1 MTGSSPAVVAPRT
14 APRVTVVVVPRER
27 FSHSKVALETL
38 YQNTA
43 LPFELAYVDVNSP
56 RHVARYLRQQAAERN
71 FQLIRRERYLSP
83 NQARNVGLA
92 AVTSE
97 YVVFID
103 NDCEVAPGCLAALL
117 RCAEETG
124 AWAVAPVYFER
135 GSTRR
140 VHMAGASGGIV
151 EQNGVRDCK
160 YAHLHLDCPVDEL
173 VPSLRRA
180 ETDLFEFHCVLLR
193 RSALDLLGPLDE
205 QLSALEQEDLALS
218 IRAAGGT
225 IYLEPEAQVTYA
237 LGDKIDRA
245 DAAYVRLRWSADW
258 NRRSIDHFRT
268 KWILKPGWG
277 EDTVDWCNEHRRQLL
292 SASRTPSVLVRRAL
306 RRLRELMP
314 IRLMTPLRAVVAQL
328 AVPQFV
334 EPKPAVST
342 SRVSVPKVTVRGLP
356 D

>member
-1 MTGSSPAVVAPRT
+1 MTGSSPAAVAT
-14 APRVTVVVVPRER
+14 APRITVVVVPRER

-43 LPFELAYVDVNSP
+43 LPFELTYVDANSP

-135 GSTRR
+135 DSAVRR
-140 VHMAGASGGIV
+140 VHMAGAKVAIV
-151 EQNGVRDCK
+151 EQNGVRDYEC
-160 YAHLHLDCPVDEL
+160 AHFHLDCPVDEL

-237 LGDKIDRA
+237 LGDTIDHA
-245 DAAYVRLRWSADW
+245 DAAYVRLRWSEDW
-258 NRRSIDHFRT
+258 NRRSVAHFRT
-268 KWILKPGWG
+268 KWNLKPGWG
-277 EDTVDWCNEHRRQLL
+277 EDTVDWCNEHRHRVL
-292 SASRTPSVLVRRAL
+292 SASRTPSLVRRAL
-306 RRLRELMP
+306 RRLKRQ
-314 IRLMTPLRAVVAQL
+314 LMTIRSITPLQAEVAPAAQERRTG
-328 AVPQFV
+328 VQVTKDVGV
-334 EPKPAVST
+334 EAARHGVAPP
-342 SRVSVPKVTVRGLP
+342 RL
-356 D
+356 

>member
-1 MTGSSPAVVAPRT
+1 MWTPTRRAT
-14 APRVTVVVVPRER
+14 
-27 FSHSKVALETL
+27 
-38 YQNTA
+38 
-43 LPFELAYVDVNSP
+43 
-56 RHVARYLRQQAAERN
+56 VARYLRQQAAERN

-92 AVTSE
+92 AVTSD

-205 QLSALEQEDLALS
+205 QLLSALEHEDLALS
-218 IRAAGGT
+218 IRAAGRDDLPRAGSPGDLRPRRQDRPRGRC
-225 IYLEPEAQVTYA
+225 ICAAALERGLEPSQHRPLPHEVDLEAR
-237 LGDKIDRA
+237 LGRGHG
-245 DAAYVRLRWSADW
+245 RL
-258 NRRSIDHFRT
+258 
-268 KWILKPGWG
+268 
-277 EDTVDWCNEHRRQLL
+277 VQ
-292 SASRTPSVLVRRAL
+292 
-306 RRLRELMP
+306 
-314 IRLMTPLRAVVAQL
+314 
-328 AVPQFV
+328 
-334 EPKPAVST
+334 
-342 SRVSVPKVTVRGLP
+342 
-356 D
+356 